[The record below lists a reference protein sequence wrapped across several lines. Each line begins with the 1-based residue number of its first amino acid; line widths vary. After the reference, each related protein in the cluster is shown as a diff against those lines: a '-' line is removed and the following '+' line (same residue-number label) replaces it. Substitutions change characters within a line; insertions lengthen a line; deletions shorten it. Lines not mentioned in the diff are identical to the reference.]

1 MYFPLTI
8 RLLPLLSAVVLATA
22 SLPLR
27 AQEQEPPAQPV
38 AKAAGTQDPE
48 AALLERVDKAIA
60 AYEEVHKDA
69 KKLAQRRRLLGW
81 LGEIDHARVTE
92 YLEEDLKRNRK
103 AVSGAYTI
111 EAIAK
116 VARPDLKPVLLDAIK
131 APDSSQEVR
140 AASTRLLI
148 EWDDRL
154 SDELLDLVS
163 EDKNVSVRHGLLL
176 GLSRS
181 ESPRAQRGLAKL
193 MLAGEHE
200 HRLAM
205 LLATQSAT
213 GIDVIDAARIKCVKE
228 GNLQV
233 SATAWRLLAEQG
245 HRRAKDLI
253 VDVLERV
260 QDKPDP
266 LSAAELIQGLVL
278 VGDPDFFPAI
288 LRFGAVPGAGVKAA
302 LRKVVDAAGQ
312 NSKLLAFLLEE
323 GLESEGPGERT
334 VAKILLSKAPP
345 EAIAPLVERVR
356 NELRRNRKN
365 VLDSAAGLH
374 ELLAKDPTW
383 VQDLAG
389 LARASD
395 LESRMLGLAM
405 LLEMESPAAIEAA
418 QSYLKHRAW
427 ELRSL
432 SYRYLTKCRD
442 VTSIPFLIA
451 RYGKEEGRLE
461 AELDTALFVHTGTKC
476 WKAQDW
482 TKWWRAN
489 QVGFVLP
496 HADSITGGGS
506 TSGGKTVSYYDIPLV
521 SSRIAFIVD
530 HSGSMSARVGTDKK
544 RNRLMAA
551 QEQLRAVIAA
561 LPKTHKVNLIPFH
574 TTVARVWRELKTL
587 NTENRAELLDEV
599 EKIKLAGGTN
609 TFGALMAAMED
620 PEVDTIYLLTDGV
633 PTAGELT
640 DTEDI
645 LDAVMRENRIR
656 QIVIHCISI
665 GMKSQLLM
673 DLAAMTGGQ
682 YKYVQ

>member
-8 RLLPLLSAVVLATA
+8 RLLPLLTAVVLATA

-233 SATAWRLLAEQG
+233 
-245 HRRAKDLI
+245 H
-253 VDVLERV
+253 
-260 QDKPDP
+260 
-266 LSAAELIQGLVL
+266 
-278 VGDPDFFPAI
+278 
-288 LRFGAVPGAGVKAA
+288 
-302 LRKVVDAAGQ
+302 
-312 NSKLLAFLLEE
+312 
-323 GLESEGPGERT
+323 
-334 VAKILLSKAPP
+334 
-345 EAIAPLVERVR
+345 
-356 NELRRNRKN
+356 
-365 VLDSAAGLH
+365 
-374 ELLAKDPTW
+374 
-383 VQDLAG
+383 
-389 LARASD
+389 
-395 LESRMLGLAM
+395 
-405 LLEMESPAAIEAA
+405 
-418 QSYLKHRAW
+418 
-427 ELRSL
+427 
-432 SYRYLTKCRD
+432 
-442 VTSIPFLIA
+442 
-451 RYGKEEGRLE
+451 
-461 AELDTALFVHTGTKC
+461 
-476 WKAQDW
+476 
-482 TKWWRAN
+482 
-489 QVGFVLP
+489 
-496 HADSITGGGS
+496 
-506 TSGGKTVSYYDIPLV
+506 
-521 SSRIAFIVD
+521 
-530 HSGSMSARVGTDKK
+530 
-544 RNRLMAA
+544 
-551 QEQLRAVIAA
+551 
-561 LPKTHKVNLIPFH
+561 
-574 TTVARVWRELKTL
+574 
-587 NTENRAELLDEV
+587 
-599 EKIKLAGGTN
+599 
-609 TFGALMAAMED
+609 
-620 PEVDTIYLLTDGV
+620 
-633 PTAGELT
+633 
-640 DTEDI
+640 
-645 LDAVMRENRIR
+645 
-656 QIVIHCISI
+656 
-665 GMKSQLLM
+665 
-673 DLAAMTGGQ
+673 
-682 YKYVQ
+682 